1 MHHYYRILILIA
13 LLVLPA
19 CSVRRL
25 AVNSLGDALASGT
38 SSYSK
43 DDDPELIKQ
52 AIPFGLKTIE
62 GLLAESPRHRGLL
75 LAAASGFTQYSYAF
89 VQCES
94 DYVES
99 SDLQQAT
106 AMRAR
111 AAKLYRRA
119 MDYGFQ
125 GLETSQPGFRSNLQK
140 APEAAVAEL
149 QKKDVALLYWT
160 AAAWAARI
168 SLNKEDPEL
177 SADLPVTEIMMRR
190 AMELEEGFGGG
201 VIHDFYIAYEGSR
214 PASAGGSSDRA
225 RQHMD
230 RSLQISQ
237 GKRVG
242 PLVTYAEAVLVGA
255 QKRAEFE
262 KMLQQA
268 LAFDPDSAP
277 SERLPNLIAQKRAR
291 WLLSQIDSLFL
302 E

>member
-1 MHHYYRILILIA
+1 MHHYCRTLVLIA

-19 CSVRRL
+19 CSVRKL

-38 SSYSK
+38 SSYSR

-62 GLLAESPRHRGLL
+62 GLLQESPHHRGLL

-89 VQCES
+89 VQCEA
-94 DYVES
+94 DYIES
-99 SDLQQAT
+99 ADLQQAT
-106 AMRAR
+106 AMRVR

-125 GLETSQPGFRSNLQK
+125 GLETSQPEFRSELQK
-140 APEAAVAEL
+140 APEAAVAKL
-149 QKKDVALLYWT
+149 QKKDVPLLYWT

-177 SADLPVTEIMMRR
+177 SADLPVTEVMMRR
-190 AMELEEGFGGG
+190 AMELDEGFAGGA
-201 VIHDFYIAYEGSR
+201 IHDFYIAYEGSR

-230 RSLQISQ
+230 RALQISQ

-242 PLVTYAEAVLVGA
+242 PLVSYAESVLVGA
-255 QKRAEFE
+255 QKRTEFE

-277 SERLPNLIAQKRAR
+277 SDRLPNLIAQKRAR